1 MIEKNT
7 SPLAILVLS
16 CDKYCD
22 LWDDFFNLKE
32 RFWSDCPYPCYLAT
46 DTIDYQREGVQLI
59 HFGNIRTW
67 SICARKAIEQ
77 ITEPYIALFLE
88 DAFIYKKIDTS
99 IIAND
104 LQFAIEEKADFLTLE
119 RNRMQ
124 KSLTIEDQVAP
135 HIWRIARHTKYG
147 IDTSAAIWEKGFLIK
162 ELEQEDCNAW
172 QFEVNYC
179 KEAASEEGLKG
190 NIFFDDRQPFNISPV
205 EVVRLGKLNPLA
217 LRYFKKL
224 GYTID
229 TSKRK
234 KLGLIMT
241 LWDNSENYFAKIP
254 ILSKIIKYV
263 CKLFGKEFFS

>member
-1 MIEKNT
+1 MIENNT

-16 CDKYCD
+16 CDKYSD

-46 DTIDYQREGVQLI
+46 DTVDYQREGVQLI

-77 ITEPYIALFLE
+77 IKEPYVALFLE
-88 DAFIYKKIDTS
+88 DAFIYKKIDSS
-99 IIAND
+99 IIADD
-104 LQFAIEEKADFLTLE
+104 LNFAINQKADFLTLE

-124 KSLTIEDQVAP
+124 KSLSAEVQLAP
-135 HIWRIARHTKYG
+135 HIWRIDRHRKYG
-147 IDTSAAIWEKGFLIK
+147 IDTSAAIWDKGFLMK
-162 ELEQEDCNAW
+162 ELEKEDCNAW

-205 EVVRLGKLNPLA
+205 EVVQLGQLSTDAIKFFRNNGYDIQSQRGRMGWRQMLYFRYRNRLEKVPILGKA
-217 LRYFKKL
+217 IR
-224 GYTID
+224 GI
-229 TSKRK
+229 
-234 KLGLIMT
+234 
-241 LWDNSENYFAKIP
+241 
-254 ILSKIIKYV
+254 
-263 CKLFGKEFFS
+263 CKLLGIKFFS